1 MENYKD
7 IDTVVFD
14 LGGVVIDL
22 DRDRAVSRLEEL
34 GLASAGALLDLYCQ
48 SGPFLDLETGKI
60 TAAEFFDLLR
70 SECHDDTT
78 DVMIQDA
85 FNAFLICLPPERLH
99 TLHSLRRA
107 GYRLLALSN
116 TNPVMYNSWIAHQFR
131 QEGMSINDYFDG
143 IVTSFQ
149 EGCCKPDPQIFRIL
163 IDRYSLT
170 PGHTLYLDDGEANC
184 RAAAA
189 CGLNAWHVTPDRPMT
204 LLNSLCK

>member
-1 MENYKD
+1 
-7 IDTVVFD
+7 
-14 LGGVVIDL
+14 
-22 DRDRAVSRLEEL
+22 
-34 GLASAGALLDLYCQ
+34 
-48 SGPFLDLETGKI
+48 
-60 TAAEFFDLLR
+60 
-70 SECHDDTT
+70 
-78 DVMIQDA
+78 
-85 FNAFLICLPPERLH
+85 
-99 TLHSLRRA
+99 
-107 GYRLLALSN
+107 
-116 TNPVMYNSWIAHQFR
+116 MYNSWIAHQFR

-163 IDRYSLT
+163 IDRYSLN